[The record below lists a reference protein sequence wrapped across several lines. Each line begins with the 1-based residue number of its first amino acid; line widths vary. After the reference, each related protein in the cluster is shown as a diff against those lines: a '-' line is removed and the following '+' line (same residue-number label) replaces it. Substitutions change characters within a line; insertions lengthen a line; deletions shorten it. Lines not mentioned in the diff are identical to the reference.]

1 MPPNRRLAAILFVDI
16 VGYTALMQQDEE
28 LAINTV
34 NKFKQELESN
44 VPTHQGEII
53 QFYGDGCLV
62 IFSSS
67 VDAVSCARELLE
79 AYQREPK
86 VPVRIGLHAGDVMFK
101 EGGVFGDAVNL
112 ASRVESMG
120 VPGAILFSK
129 KVRDELKNQPQLRVV
144 SLGNFS
150 FKNVAEPMEVFAL
163 ADENF
168 AIPSRK
174 ELKGKFKQS
183 QSLGTKLKWGM
194 IAGLVIMLL
203 VAIGWIIGGRDF
215 SNHAKESDTIAENS
229 IAVLPFTNINKD
241 AEGEIFCEGMIE
253 EILTYLAGIEDLKV
267 ISRTSAM
274 HYKQTDKKV
283 PEIARELG
291 VAHILEGSVRT
302 AGSKARITVQ
312 LIHASDDEHLWGENF
327 DRELDD
333 IFAIQS
339 EVAEEIVR
347 QLQIKISEAESNRLK
362 QIPST
367 NKAAY
372 QLYLRGKLAAD
383 DRSQEGLAKSVSQLK
398 ASIALDST
406 FSDAYANLAFSTF
419 LQGRYNYLSSDS
431 TDILAEKLARQAL
444 DYDDRNTL
452 ALCVLGGIHH
462 IRENYQTAKEVFE
475 EALKLSPSSP
485 FPHHGLGQYYAKME
499 DHENEM
505 LHRKMAVELDP
516 MILVYHYNYI
526 AALMRL
532 NQQDLA
538 KKHLEKALTLF
549 PNKSDELNELMN
561 IKSLQ

>member
-1 MPPNRRLAAILFVDI
+1 MSTRRLAAILFVDV
-16 VGYTALMQQDEE
+16 VGYTALMQKDEQ
-28 LAINTV
+28 LAINNL
-34 NKFKQELESN
+34 NKFKQELERL
-44 VPTHQGEII
+44 VPSHQGEII

-79 AYQREPK
+79 AYQSEPQ

-129 KVRDELKNQPQLRVV
+129 KVRDELRNQPQLRMV
-144 SLGNFS
+144 SLGRFS
-150 FKNVAEPMEVFAL
+150 FKNVEEPMEVFAL
-163 ADENF
+163 ADKNA

-174 ELKGKFKQS
+174 ELKGKFES
-183 QSLGTKLKWGM
+183 SRGLSSSLKWGL
-194 IAGLVIMLL
+194 IVGLAAIIIVLL
-203 VAIGWIIGGRDF
+203 GWILVGERF
-215 SNHAKESDTIAENS
+215 SDPAAQGESVSSNS

-274 HYKQTDKKV
+274 HYKQSDKKV
-283 PEIARELG
+283 PEIAQELG
-291 VAHILEGSVRT
+291 VAHILTGSVRT
-302 AGSKARITVQ
+302 FGNKARITVQ

-339 EVAEEIVR
+339 EVAEKIVQ

-362 QIPST
+362 QVPST

-406 FSDAYANLAFSTF
+406 FADAYANLAFSRF

-431 TDILAEKLARQAL
+431 TDKIAEDQARQAL
-444 DYDDRNTL
+444 DYDESNTL

-475 EALKLSPSSP
+475 EALKLSPNSP

-499 DHENEM
+499 DFENERV
-505 LHRKMAVELDP
+505 HRKMAVERDP
-516 MILVYHYNYI
+516 MILVYHYNYM
-526 AALMRL
+526 AVLMRL

-538 KKHLEKALTLF
+538 KKHLEKALKLF
-549 PNKSDELNELMN
+549 PDKSAELNELMK
-561 IKSLQ
+561 IEKL